1 MRMHID
7 FPTQLPMDEA
17 KRRLQ
22 ALGDYLWKKHQ
33 IGVNWS
39 GDQAEIKGR
48 YLVVNIEGTV
58 AVREGMVTFDGKDPG
73 MLWRSKAK
81 DYLSH
86 KLKTYL
92 DPATPFE
99 DLPKA

>member
-7 FPTQLPMDEA
+7 FPTQLPPDEA

-22 ALGDYLWKKHQ
+22 ALGDYLWQKHK
-33 IGVNWS
+33 IGVDWQ
-39 GDQAEIKGR
+39 GDEAHIKGR

-58 AVREGMVTFDGKDPG
+58 AVRDGMVTFDGKDPG

-81 DYLSH
+81 DYLSY

-92 DPATPFE
+92 DPKTPFE
-99 DLPKA
+99 DLPTA